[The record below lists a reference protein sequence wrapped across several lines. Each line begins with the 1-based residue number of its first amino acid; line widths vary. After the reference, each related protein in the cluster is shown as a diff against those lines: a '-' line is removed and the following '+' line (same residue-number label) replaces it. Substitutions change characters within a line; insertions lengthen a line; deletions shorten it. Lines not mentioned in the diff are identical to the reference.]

1 MPAREQGDRMYLA
14 ELARPPGIIYNCSA
28 LVPGPSAEDLS
39 MSIRSISPNRSLVV
53 AIAAVLVIGGSV
65 VRADSFVASS
75 SGEGKGIPY
84 NNVKIVGIEGDAL
97 AFRTAAGQDSTR
109 PLAQVQQITIDGETA
124 FNDAESA
131 YLAGDFAKAV
141 EGYQKTVR
149 ATSKD
154 WIKDRSAQRLV
165 EAAGKVGRFDAAVT
179 GYVALVSRSPEL
191 AASSKP
197 QLPEGK
203 STFLDS
209 AAKEVETASNDGKL
223 KPEQRAMLL
232 SFLLEL
238 HRARGDNAAAGAA
251 AERLLK
257 VAGNDASNP
266 AAAAALADMKLNLAR
281 LALDSKNYQKALTD
295 IEQNRAIF
303 TDPAQ
308 QVQALFVLAE
318 AKAGLAGDKTDKN
331 TLHDIALAYMRV
343 VTFGKDQPAAQEQVA
358 TSLSRTAAILEQLKQ
373 PKQARDLYQQVAT
386 AYPDSPLAADAKAAM
401 DRLAG
406 AK

>member
-1 MPAREQGDRMYLA
+1 MSKRCENARRF
-14 ELARPPGIIYNCSA
+14 
-28 LVPGPSAEDLS
+28 
-39 MSIRSISPNRSLVV
+39 LVV
-53 AIAAVLVIGGSV
+53 AVAMALSVGGVFGGSS
-65 VRADSFVASS
+65 VRADAFVASS
-75 SGEGKGIPY
+75 SAEGKGVPY
-84 NNVKIVGIEGDAL
+84 NNVKIMGIDGGNL

-109 PLAQVQQITIDGETA
+109 PLAQVSQLTIDGETA
-124 FNDAESA
+124 FNDAEAA
-131 YLAGDFAKAV
+131 YVADDFAKAA

-165 EAAGKVGRFDAAVT
+165 ESAGKAGKFDAAVT

-191 AASSKP
+191 AATSKP

-209 AAKEVETASNDGKL
+209 AAKEVDAASNDGKL

-257 VAGNDASNP
+257 VAGNDANNP
-266 AAAAALADMKLNLAR
+266 AAAAALADMKLNLAK
-281 LALDSKNYQKALTD
+281 LALDGKNYQKAASD

-303 TDPAQ
+303 NDPAQ
-308 QVQALFVLAE
+308 QAQALFVLAE
-318 AKAGLAGDKTDKN
+318 ARAGLAAGKTDEE
-331 TLHDIALAYMRV
+331 TLKGIALAYMRV
-343 VTFGKDQPAAQEQVA
+343 VTFGKDQPSSAANVA
-358 TSLSRTAAILEQLKQ
+358 LSLSKTAAVLEQLKQ

-386 AYPDSPLAADAKAAM
+386 AYPNSPVAADAKAAAE
-401 DRLAG
+401 RLS
-406 AK
+406 K

>member
-1 MPAREQGDRMYLA
+1 
-14 ELARPPGIIYNCSA
+14 
-28 LVPGPSAEDLS
+28 
-39 MSIRSISPNRSLVV
+39 MSIRSFSPNRSLVV

-124 FNDAESA
+124 FNEAEAA
-131 YLAGDFAKAV
+131 YLAGEFAKAV

-281 LALDSKNYQKALTD
+281 LALDSKNYQKALAD

-331 TLHDIALAYMRV
+331 TLNDMALAYMRV
-343 VTFGKDQPAAQEQVA
+343 VTFGKDQPTAQEQVA

-386 AYPDSPLAADAKAAM
+386 AYPNSPLAADAKAAM